1 MLVVS
6 GGSQSVSGVV
16 ASVVVWGALLLVVS
30 GRSQC
35 GCVGSRSAAVL
46 LVHAVGC
53 EWRHTI
59 GCVLVRR
66 VHGEQSSRCFVVSG
80 GSQSMVWNAVRWL
93 VVGVLIIGCEWG
105 LTTNDTGLSVG
116 GWLLPLLSLVVSGRS
131 QPVVFLCVGA
141 GTAIVNL
148 FCCESRLTA
157 DACRR
162 PSDPWQVTSENSTD
176 AGHIPETDIRLL
188 RGGYRE

>member
-1 MLVVS
+1 MILSFFRKNKRCTSKVVGRIIGVHETES
-6 GGSQSVSGVV
+6 TDDEGHYNGSSYEPGFSYEVNGQVYHG
-16 ASVVVWGALLLVVS
+16 WG
-30 GRSQC
+30 GRSYRAQ
-35 GCVGSRSAAVL
+35 SKIQ
-46 LVHAVGC
+46 
-53 EWRHTI
+53 I
-59 GCVLVRR
+59 GGNIDIYYNPENPSD
-66 VHGEQSSRCFVVSG
+66 HYTKSSNRIVP
-80 GSQSMVWNAVRWL
+80 
-93 VVGVLIIGCEWG
+93 VLIGF
-105 LTTNDTGLSVG
+105 
-116 GWLLPLLSLVVSGRS
+116 
-131 QPVVFLCVGA
+131 VFLCVGA